1 MCRQV
6 GAGCLLCFIYDFAWA
21 EPGTGI
27 GGVAHSSAGK
37 EKGLLDFQE
46 IPGMK
51 RIETVGA

>member
-1 MCRQV
+1 M
-6 GAGCLLCFIYDFAWA
+6 IFAWA